1 MTNKSRNILFFTLMA
16 AAFVVLVIACL
27 MVGSVDI
34 PVSDILA
41 TICGGEAS
49 KTTWTHIILEMRVPA
64 IATAIL
70 AGAALSVSGL
80 LMQTVF
86 NNPLAGPSIL
96 GVSSGASL
104 GVAVAILAMGAA
116 AERTGMTLVGALV
129 GAAAITLILLAMSSI
144 VRSTMMLLI
153 VGILISYLT
162 SSVISLLNFF
172 ATEQGVHSY
181 VIWGLGSFNGVDL
194 EALPI
199 MALLTVVALALAFIS
214 TKPLNAMLAGDRYA
228 VNMGLNIRRWRSIIL
243 LVSAILVS
251 VTTAYCGPIAFIG
264 LVVPHIAR
272 LLLKTSNH
280 QRLLPATA
288 LAGSVTSLLALFLST
303 APATYGVLPINA
315 ITPIIGVPVVLYIII
330 NRRRISYFN

>member
-1 MTNKSRNILFFTLMA
+1 
-16 AAFVVLVIACL
+16 
-27 MVGSVDI
+27 
-34 PVSDILA
+34 
-41 TICGGEAS
+41 
-49 KTTWTHIILEMRVPA
+49 
-64 IATAIL
+64 
-70 AGAALSVSGL
+70 
-80 LMQTVF
+80 
-86 NNPLAGPSIL
+86 
-96 GVSSGASL
+96 
-104 GVAVAILAMGAA
+104 
-116 AERTGMTLVGALV
+116 
-129 GAAAITLILLAMSSI
+129 
-144 VRSTMMLLI
+144 MMLLI

-288 LAGSVTSLLALFLST
+288 LAGSVTALLALFLST